1 MSNRLFIVNT
11 STINQIFSKLS
22 KANPAPQSDLQYINH
37 YTLLVAVVLSAQSTD
52 AQVNKATKDLFAKYN
67 TPEKILKLGLQ
78 GIIPYVKSIGL
89 FNSKAKNVISLSQI
103 LVEKHNSKVP
113 ENFDMLCELPGV
125 GRKTANVVMSVAFGH
140 TTIAVD
146 THVYRLSRR
155 LNLSLGETHD
165 AVEKDLMQ
173 IVPEQYK
180 KTAHHLL
187 ILHGRYTC
195 KARNP
200 ECETCVISKE
210 CIHFLNVNYG
220 KIKGWKK
227 HKKMTCNL
235 IVPLGSVKF
244 VILNDKK
251 KLMKKIVIGENN
263 YCRLTIPNNHWF
275 AFKGLSKNKNIFLNI
290 SNIPHVKDEVE
301 EIIDKRLL
309 HLYF

>member
-22 KANPAPQSDLQYINH
+22 KAIPAPQSDLQYVNH

-52 AQVNKATKDLFAKYN
+52 AQVNKATKDLFAKYD

-89 FNSKAKNVISLSQI
+89 FNSKAKNVIALSQI
-103 LVEKHNSKVP
+103 LVEKHDSKVP
-113 ENFDMLCELPGV
+113 ENFDLLCELPGV

-155 LNLSLGETHD
+155 LNLSLGETPD
-165 AVEKDLMQ
+165 AVEKDLMD
-173 IVPEQYK
+173 IVPDQYK
-180 KTAHHLL
+180 KIAHHLL

-200 ECETCVISKE
+200 ECEKCVISKE

-220 KIKGWKK
+220 KIK
-227 HKKMTCNL
+227 N
-235 IVPLGSVKF
+235 
-244 VILNDKK
+244 
-251 KLMKKIVIGENN
+251 
-263 YCRLTIPNNHWF
+263 
-275 AFKGLSKNKNIFLNI
+275 FL
-290 SNIPHVKDEVE
+290 
-301 EIIDKRLL
+301 
-309 HLYF
+309 

>member
-1 MSNRLFIVNT
+1 MSNCFFIVNT

-22 KANPAPQSDLQYINH
+22 KAIPAPQSDLQYVNH

-52 AQVNKATKDLFAKYN
+52 AQVNKATKDLFAKYD

-89 FNSKAKNVISLSQI
+89 FNSKAKNVIALSKI

-113 ENFDMLCELPGV
+113 ENFDLLCELPGV

-155 LNLSLGETHD
+155 LNLSLGETPD
-165 AVEKDLMQ
+165 AVEKDLME
-173 IVPEQYK
+173 IVPDQHK
-180 KTAHHLL
+180 KSAHHLL

-200 ECETCVISKE
+200 ECEKCVISKE

-220 KIKGWKK
+220 KIK
-227 HKKMTCNL
+227 N
-235 IVPLGSVKF
+235 
-244 VILNDKK
+244 IL
-251 KLMKKIVIGENN
+251 
-263 YCRLTIPNNHWF
+263 
-275 AFKGLSKNKNIFLNI
+275 
-290 SNIPHVKDEVE
+290 
-301 EIIDKRLL
+301 
-309 HLYF
+309 

>member
-1 MSNRLFIVNT
+1 MSNCFFIVNT

-22 KANPAPQSDLQYINH
+22 KAIPAPQSDLQYVNH

-52 AQVNKATKDLFAKYN
+52 AQVNKATKDLFAKYD

-89 FNSKAKNVISLSQI
+89 FNSKAKNVIALSKI

-113 ENFDMLCELPGV
+113 ENFDLLCELPGV

-155 LNLSLGETHD
+155 LNLSLGETPD
-165 AVEKDLMQ
+165 AVEKDLME
-173 IVPEQYK
+173 IVPDQHK
-180 KTAHHLL
+180 KSAHHLL

-200 ECETCVISKE
+200 ECEKCVISKE

-220 KIKGWKK
+220 KIK
-227 HKKMTCNL
+227 N
-235 IVPLGSVKF
+235 
-244 VILNDKK
+244 
-251 KLMKKIVIGENN
+251 
-263 YCRLTIPNNHWF
+263 
-275 AFKGLSKNKNIFLNI
+275 FL
-290 SNIPHVKDEVE
+290 
-301 EIIDKRLL
+301 
-309 HLYF
+309 